1 MGKKTLVALSWL
13 LAMVSFNNMAVS
25 AEQEILIGFVA
36 PLSEP
41 RTQSALAAA
50 RMAVDEANQRA
61 PQIGN
66 RKVRFTLLPQD
77 DKADPR
83 VAPIVAQYLRDS
95 GVAGVIGHW
104 TTACSIAAAP
114 VYANAGIPQISPAST
129 AHIFTQQNVPT
140 TFRIMGHDEISAD
153 YIGRYVVT
161 DLHATRILVIDDG
174 TAFGMGLAD
183 QFTAAVLRN
192 NGSILKRLSISSKTS
207 DFNAP
212 LSTAKDLQADLI
224 FFSARVNQSGELAR
238 NMKRLDIKAILLATG
253 GTVSRMF
260 LSIAGNAAEGTLS
273 IEPGPAATHL
283 PGWKIFQKNFQ
294 GNSSTD
300 VSPFTLF
307 AYDATQVLLAAIRQA
322 DSLTPGKITAAL
334 HQIRF
339 KGLTGA
345 IAFDEA
351 GNLMQPAY
359 TLYRVTNGEWQ
370 AIKTFGG
377 TRN

>member
-224 FFSARVNQSGELAR
+224 FFSARVNQKVGS
-238 NMKRLDIKAILLATG
+238 
-253 GTVSRMF
+253 
-260 LSIAGNAAEGTLS
+260 
-273 IEPGPAATHL
+273 
-283 PGWKIFQKNFQ
+283 
-294 GNSSTD
+294 
-300 VSPFTLF
+300 
-307 AYDATQVLLAAIRQA
+307 
-322 DSLTPGKITAAL
+322 
-334 HQIRF
+334 
-339 KGLTGA
+339 
-345 IAFDEA
+345 
-351 GNLMQPAY
+351 
-359 TLYRVTNGEWQ
+359 
-370 AIKTFGG
+370 
-377 TRN
+377 